1 MVNVNNE
8 YSKLK
13 EVIVGTIDNA
23 NMPKHG
29 YDLHCINYADQDSI
43 PENEL
48 GRFDPQVYEETAED
62 LENLCSILKDCGVT
76 VRRPDTID
84 TSKTVSNG
92 YWETDQYYTFCPRDT
107 MTVIGNT
114 IIEAPM
120 TLRSRQFETDAYKDL
135 FHHYMVGGAK
145 WVCAPKPRL
154 TDNAYQ
160 RNNLD
165 HLTLTNIEPVFDA
178 ANILRHNED
187 ILYLESNTGNF
198 AGFLWLQNLLGP
210 EYRCHFL
217 QNMYSYSHID
227 STIAILRDGLA
238 LVNPARVSEKNMP
251 KLFDGWDII
260 YSPPMVDI
268 GYKGVLRASEWVG
281 INLLSIDENTVI
293 VDNRQT
299 ELIKELKK
307 YNIEALDAQ
316 IRHSRT
322 LGGSFHC
329 VTCDTIRE

>member
-84 TSKTVSNG
+84 TSKIVSNG

-165 HLTLTNIEPVFDA
+165 NLTLTNIEPVFDA